1 MAVYEMWQAWRM
13 HGIPPAGGGWGDQPL
28 DLLARIHAIDMVY
41 DTRRFMLSKG
51 SDWTKLTATQRELA
65 KWMDK

>member
-13 HGIPPAGGGWGDQPL
+13 HGIPPTGGGWQDQPL
-28 DLLARIHAIDMVY
+28 DALARVHAIDMVY
-41 DTRRFMLSKG
+41 NTRSFMLAKG
-51 SDWTKLTATQRELA
+51 SDWMKLTATQRELA